1 MSLMIC
7 MSKMDVGLL
16 LESALYLLS
25 CCFVEDN
32 VVLSSNR
39 TTCQRHF
46 LKIDL
51 EMYFW
56 KEMRGRY
63 MQSGIL
69 MQIV

>member
-1 MSLMIC
+1 MIC

-25 CCFVEDN
+25 CGFAEDN
-32 VVLSSNR
+32 VVLSSNP
-39 TTCQRHF
+39 TTCQRHVH
-46 LKIDL
+46 KIDL

-56 KEMRGRY
+56 KEMRGLY
-63 MQSGIL
+63 MQSAIL